1 MESEPLK
8 WKNGLA
14 DLLRHKNG
22 QIAFE
27 KFLKS
32 EYSGEN
38 LTFWVHTRRYRSER
52 GNFRLP

>member
-52 GNFRLP
+52 GNFR